1 MFKLPLLRDT
11 VQHLIWD
18 ICVEFT
24 FVQRVCLG
32 VSVSDLK
39 RNKPKNLKY
48 FEVRQLQTLVYN
60 HTRQRR
66 RYNIQ
71 DTLFWW
77 MKFFLLSIVVVVA
90 AHLWFCALRFVSEF
104 PKCTFITKTSFPLC
118 WQLLPPLFVRWLV
131 AWNVCCLFVLAQYFV
146 HLFVF
151 WLNVVL
157 SRVCFIPFSTIY
169 WLTMLNNEKIVLF
182 WF

>member
-66 RYNIQ
+66 RYIILV
-71 DTLFWW
+71 DEILPAVYCCCCSS
-77 MKFFLLSIVVVVA
+77 LV
-90 AHLWFCALRFVSEF
+90 
-104 PKCTFITKTSFPLC
+104 LC
-118 WQLLPPLFVRWLV
+118 
-131 AWNVCCLFVLAQYFV
+131 
-146 HLFVF
+146 
-151 WLNVVL
+151 
-157 SRVCFIPFSTIY
+157 STICLRIPKMHIY
-169 WLTMLNNEKIVLF
+169 HKNQFPAVLTTAATDVRSMAGCLKCVLPF
-182 WF
+182 CVRSVFRTSIRFLPYCCFVPSLFSSFFDHLLAYNVN